1 MLEDFTIAIL
11 PIAFGLSC
19 FALGWQLSSI
29 FSLRDMKVAYE
40 EMKQEGLLMEQEFNQ
55 LTNELKAYLA
65 RSSGRPVDPNV
76 KFYLSEMQKVAQGQS
91 EVYILDEYR
100 RFQSRSGQPG
110 EGN

>member
-1 MLEDFTIAIL
+1 MEDFTIAIL

-19 FALGWQLSSI
+19 FGLGWQLSSLL
-29 FSLRDMKVAYE
+29 SLRDIKIGYE
-40 EMKQEGLLMEQEFNQ
+40 EMKKESLLMEQEFEQ

-76 KFYLSEMQKVAQGQS
+76 KFYLSEMQKVAQGS
-91 EVYILDEYR
+91 SGVYVLDEYR